1 MKTKTIAASGIALG
15 VLLLVAG
22 CIFVGN
28 IHPVASFTATPTTG
42 TTPLTVNFDASASSD
57 ADGTVDAYAWD
68 FGDDQTAS
76 FTIAT
81 VAHQFTVQSFSEV
94 FRVALTV
101 TDNGGATDRAIADI
115 TVDP

>member
-1 MKTKTIAASGIALG
+1 MRTRTMAAAGIALG
-15 VLLLVAG
+15 VLLLAVG

-28 IHPVASFTATPTTG
+28 IRPVASFTATPTTG
-42 TTPLTVNFDASASSD
+42 TTPLSVDFDASASSD

-68 FGDDQTAS
+68 FGDGQTAS

-81 VAHQFTVQSFSEV
+81 VTHQFTVQSFSEV
-94 FRVALTV
+94 FRVVLTV
-101 TDNGGATDRAIADI
+101 TDDGGATDQAIADI